1 MNRRFN
7 TKCSGVELS
16 HLSARSTSAKC
27 RVTMD
32 SRPTRRADV
41 SKFSVAKLSVI
52 QFGAEL
58 RDIKA
63 HLPRPRERALS
74 FLSLPRSMKTTTAM
88 AAFLSE
94 P

>member
-27 RVTMD
+27 RVTVD
-32 SRPTRRADV
+32 GRPTRRADV
-41 SKFSVAKLSVI
+41 AKLSVI
-52 QFGAEL
+52 QSGAEL